1 MELTRQDF
9 YSRILSNIRFSQ
21 ALNVIAILVAFFS
34 TKDTSSI
41 VSVTILNLAF
51 LVLTMLIV
59 RGEPNSKAKNIYH
72 LFVMIARAMLIAN
85 LFILSKYNLGIL
97 VLCITIWI
105 STYPISV
112 INHFESIKNRNDI
125 RFRKISERVCIA
137 LFIVIACII
146 QLYSKLYMSTFCLAV
161 CAVWYCI
168 IILYIYQDPGKKY
181 NTSRMIDMSEGC
193 TSVIWNIMNLVFR

>member
-41 VSVTILNLAF
+41 VCITILNLAF
-51 LVLTMLIV
+51 LVLIILIA
-59 RGEPNSKAKNIYH
+59 RDELNPKLKNIYH
-72 LFVMIARAMLIAN
+72 LFTLIARAMLIAN
-85 LFILSKYNLGIL
+85 LFILSKYDLTIL
-97 VLCITIWI
+97 IVCITIWI
-105 STYPISV
+105 STYPISI
-112 INHFESIKNRNDI
+112 INHFESIRNRNNI
-125 RFRKISERVCIA
+125 RFCKICERVCIA
-137 LFIVIACII
+137 LFILIACII
-146 QLYSKLYMSTFCLAV
+146 QLYSKIYMSTFYLAV

-193 TSVIWNIMNLVFR
+193 ISIIWNIMNLVFR